1 MRAFLAA
8 FGDAGHV
15 FPVLALGRALRARGH
30 EVTIETFARWRGE
43 VEAEG
48 LRFVAAPEFERR
60 ADAPAPF
67 LPPFVAAGRAV
78 PLTRSELRSW
88 RPDVV
93 VSDILTI
100 APPLAAELEGI
111 PVATLIP
118 HFDPRPVR
126 GFPPYSVGARLPR
139 TAAGRWWW
147 ARFHRLVCHGGALGR
162 DELNGVRTRVGLA
175 PQDHIHN
182 GISTTLAICATFPQL
197 EYPRPHPEPNTHVV
211 GPLLWEPADGVS
223 TVPSG
228 DGPLVIVAP
237 STAQDPGGRL
247 VRAAADGLGDLPI
260 RVLISTN
267 HRTPTAGTSTAANTT
282 VVDWL
287 SYSRTFVHA
296 DAVICHGGHGTM
308 VRALACGAVPVIWP
322 VAGDMGENAAR
333 ADHAGAGVRIPRR
346 FLNATTLRLAT
357 ERALCERPLRER
369 ARELAAWAGGHDPA
383 ATAAALVESVAAA

>member
-30 EVTIETFARWRGE
+30 EVTVETFTRWQAD

-48 LRFVAAPEFERR
+48 LRFVAAPEFDPP
-60 ADAPAPF
+60 ADEPAWF

-93 VSDILTI
+93 VSDILTV

-111 PVATLIP
+111 PSATLIP

-139 TAAGRWWW
+139 TAIGRWWW
-147 ARFHRLVCHGGALGR
+147 ARFHRLVSHGGALGR

-175 PQDHIHN
+175 PQGHIHN
-182 GISTTLAICATFPQL
+182 GISRTLAICATFPQL
-197 EYPRPHPEPNTHVV
+197 EYPRPVPEPNTHVV
-211 GPLLWEPADGVS
+211 GPLLWEPADGEF
-223 TVPSG
+223 TMPGG
-228 DGPLVIVAP
+228 DGPLVVVAP
-237 STAQDPGGRL
+237 STAHDPGGRL
-247 VRAAADGLGDLPI
+247 VRAATDGLAELPI
-260 RVLISTN
+260 RLLISTN
-267 HRTPTAGTSTAANTT
+267 HRTPASGLRAGTNTT

-287 SYSRTFVHA
+287 SYSRAFAHA

-333 ADHAGAGVRIPRR
+333 ADYAGAGVRIPRR
-346 FLNATTLRLAT
+346 FLSATTLRLAT
-357 ERALCERPLRER
+357 ERALCERPLHDR
-369 ARELAAWAGGHDPA
+369 AGQLAAWAADHDPA
-383 ATAAALVESVAAA
+383 ATAAALVESIAA

>member
-30 EVTIETFARWRGE
+30 EVTVETFTRWRNE

-48 LRFVAAPEFERR
+48 LRFVAAPEFEGD
-60 ADAPAPF
+60 ADRSTRF

-78 PLTRSELRSW
+78 PLTRAELQTW
-88 RPDVV
+88 QPDVV
-93 VSDILTI
+93 VSDILTV
-100 APPLAAELEGI
+100 APPLAAELERI
-111 PVATLIP
+111 PAATLIP

-126 GFPPYSVGARLPR
+126 GFPPYSIGARLPR
-139 TAAGRWWW
+139 TAIGRWWW
-147 ARFHRLVCHGGALGR
+147 ARFDRLVRHGGALGR
-162 DELNGVRTRVGLA
+162 DELNGVRARVGLP

-197 EYPRPHPEPNTHVV
+197 EYPRPRPESNTHVV
-211 GPLLWEPADGVS
+211 GPLLWEPADGEF
-223 TVPSG
+223 TLPAG
-228 DGPLVIVAP
+228 DGPLVVVAP
-237 STAQDPGGRL
+237 STAHDPDGRL
-247 VRAAADGLGDLPI
+247 VRAAADGLAELPI
-260 RVLISTN
+260 RLLISTN
-267 HRTPTAGTSTAANTT
+267 HRLPSAGLDVAANTT

-287 SYSRTFVHA
+287 SYSRAFAHA

-346 FLNATTLRLAT
+346 FLSARTLRLAT
-357 ERALCERPLRER
+357 ERALCERPLRAR
-369 ARELAAWAGGHDPA
+369 AAQLAAWAAGRDPA
-383 ATAAALVESVAAA
+383 ATAAELVESIAA